1 MLFEKK
7 ELTSKGRL
15 MVLERLFEQAAT
27 RGGAAPQPGHVPV
40 ETLHAYGEFETHAR
54 YLLEAAASQQNTAVR
69 KARLK
74 RLEKA
79 LNSLPDTLM
88 ASLPVGPGGNWLA
101 FYRSL
106 TKFLSLM
113 DEAEIALD
121 EDEYTT
127 FIQKLIQM
135 AGSVSDA
142 SAVKVDGGSMFAL
155 MLIQNEMLRSRKP
168 KRKPRRMRRKPAK
181 RAKTAH
187 AVTPSSA
194 PQRG

>member
-1 MLFEKK
+1 MLFEKE

-15 MVLERLFEQAAT
+15 LVLERLFEQAAARSGT
-27 RGGAAPQPGHVPV
+27 APQPGHVPV

-54 YLLEAAASQQNTAVR
+54 YLLEAAASQQNTTVR

-79 LNSLPDTLM
+79 LNALPDTLM

-168 KRKPRRMRRKPAK
+168 KRKPRRKRRKPAK
-181 RAKTAH
+181 RAKT
-187 AVTPSSA
+187 V
-194 PQRG
+194 